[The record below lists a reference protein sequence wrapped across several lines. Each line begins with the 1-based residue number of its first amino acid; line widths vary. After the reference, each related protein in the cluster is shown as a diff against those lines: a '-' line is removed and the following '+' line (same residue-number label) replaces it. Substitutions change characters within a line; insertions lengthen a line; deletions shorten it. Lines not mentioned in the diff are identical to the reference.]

1 MEETMEN
8 VMQMEEWNAQD
19 AVTLKRLLSKFIKSY
34 GEKAPDL
41 DDRAWLKA
49 RFMEELPSMDE
60 ETAERLASET
70 VAAVQEYDENLSSI
84 HRAAAKG
91 TSTEKWLA
99 NQIAKASAGVA
110 VAQHGEYLKQINT
123 ALANANEQMLRTV
136 TTNSGEVSQCF
147 NLDGFIAEQHHV
159 NSFNANAAL
168 SKSKFFAQVKVPEA
182 GETYGKNSFDIV
194 ILDATKSKATPVH
207 QYQVKYG
214 ADAKATIQLLREHGD
229 VTKYSNQQILVPP
242 EQLEEVRKA
251 FPGKTIISEIG
262 GTDVVSVKSSP
273 LTKAEAKELQLKV
286 QQDGS
291 IPKTDWNSFQT
302 KDLALQIG
310 KNAGM
315 VGLQAAVIT
324 TGFSLAEQAIRG
336 DGIDVD
342 ESVFLALKTG
352 TDAGIKAAAAG
363 ALKVGVEKGIVR
375 IIPPATPMGVIV
387 NIACVGIE
395 NIKILMKVAS
405 GEITMSQAM
414 EQMGRTTCAMVFG
427 LGWGAAG
434 AGIGAAA
441 LSWIPIVGP
450 IVGGFVGGVVG
461 YMAGSKVGETIH
473 KGFTAIKRGVATAC
487 KAGWNMIKNFTK
499 KTIFSRVA
507 T

>member
-8 VMQMEEWNAQD
+8 IIQVEEWNAQD
-19 AVTLKRLLSKFIKSY
+19 AIALKRLLSKFIKSY
-34 GEKAPDL
+34 GEKSPDI
-41 DDRAWLKA
+41 DDQTWLKA
-49 RFMEELPSMDE
+49 RFMEELPSISE
-60 ETAERLASET
+60 GAAERLASET

-91 TSTEKWLA
+91 TNTEKWLA
-99 NQIAKASAGVA
+99 NQIAKASSGISV
-110 VAQHGEYLKQINT
+110 VQHGEYLKQINT
-123 ALANANEQMLRTV
+123 ALANANAQMMRTV
-136 TTNSGEVSQCF
+136 ITNSGEVSQCF

-168 SKSKFFAQVKVPEA
+168 TKSKFFAQVKVPEA

-194 ILDATKSKATPVH
+194 ILDATKAKTTPVH

-242 EQLEEVRKA
+242 EQLDEVRKA
-251 FPGKTIISEIG
+251 FPGKTIVSKIG
-262 GTDVVSVKSSP
+262 GTDVVPIKSKS
-273 LTKAEAKELQLKV
+273 LTKAEAKELQLRV
-286 QQDGS
+286 QQDGN
-291 IPKTDWNSFQT
+291 IPETDWNSFQT
-302 KDLALQIG
+302 KDLAVQIG

-324 TGFSLAEQAIRG
+324 TGFSLAEQAIQG

-342 ESVFLALKTG
+342 ESITLALKTG

-363 ALKVGVEKGIVR
+363 ALKVGIEKGIVR

-387 NIACVGIE
+387 NIVCVSIE
-395 NIKILMKVAS
+395 NIKILMKVVS
-405 GEITMSQAM
+405 GEITLSQAM

-427 LGWGAAG
+427 MGWGVAG

-441 LSWIPIVGP
+441 LSWIPIIGP

-473 KGFTAIKRGVATAC
+473 KGFSIVKKGVVTAC
-487 KAGWNMIKNFTK
+487 KAGWNMLKNVAK
-499 KTIFSRVA
+499 KAILSKITS
-507 T
+507 